1 VSMTAQNA
9 QGTTRVQRIQP
20 DFSQGLR
27 ELRRRDSLLRT
38 AFLRIIA
45 GFECRPSPRSPWDR
59 AADGTQAPW
68 GKLVVAIRGAI
79 LSARQRGEGNPIKI
93 LNNVSKRAMN
103 SSTRSRPTS
112 FAPFQKAEEFSLVAA
127 CDSEAEASS
136 EGKVERCAWWPTR
149 HRLKPSARS
158 PLAREESTLVRLID
172 RVPALRQTISDEGS
186 AMIIQ
191 WSAVALVAARLAT
204 KS

>member
-79 LSARQRGEGNPIKI
+79 LSARQRGDVELVRTTVEAACAFCDELK
-93 LNNVSKRAMN
+93 AD
-103 SSTRSRPTS
+103 
-112 FAPFQKAEEFSLVAA
+112 FASLLQKAEEFSLVQLAIL
-127 CDSEAEASS
+127 EAET
-136 EGKVERCAWWPTR
+136 EGAAREAEVRLVAHPSPTEAERAITPIEQELLNLGALLDECRIA
-149 HRLKPSARS
+149 ARS
-158 PLAREESTLVRLID
+158 TPPMVSVAR
-172 RVPALRQTISDEGS
+172 
-186 AMIIQ
+186 
-191 WSAVALVAARLAT
+191 
-204 KS
+204 